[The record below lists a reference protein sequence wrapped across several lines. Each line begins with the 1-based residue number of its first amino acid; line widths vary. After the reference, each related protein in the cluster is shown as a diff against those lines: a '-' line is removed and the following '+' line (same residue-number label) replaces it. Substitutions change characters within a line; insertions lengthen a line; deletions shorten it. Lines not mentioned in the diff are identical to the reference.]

1 MRSSRGGVSRLL
13 SIEREGFADPF
24 RPSFFMANRENWAY
38 DAQTETIL
46 ASGAVRAVGGTHR
59 LHMEAE
65 FTPLYD
71 SCCILRRNLL
81 RSGVSVWY
89 NHGIILQGGR
99 PMRDLKNTCR
109 VAVVQ
114 ATPVMFRKDKCL
126 EKALRLIDEAA
137 GEGAELIVFP
147 ELFIP
152 GYPYGM
158 TFGFT
163 VGSRKAV
170 GREDWKMYYDN
181 SLLADG
187 PEMRKLLR
195 RARELGVY
203 ISMGYSERDAVTGTL
218 YNANMMISPEG
229 EALNHRKLKPT
240 GSERVVWGDA
250 DRDYFPVMD
259 TPWGPMG
266 NLICWESYMPLA
278 RVALYQKGIS
288 LYISPN
294 TNDNPEWQDTI
305 RHIAIEGHCY
315 FINAD
320 LVFRRSDY
328 PQTVSG
334 TAEIAALPDIACRGG
349 SCVIDPF
356 GHEASVTVWDKE
368 DIIYADLDM
377 QKVPASRME
386 LDCVGHYARP
396 DVLELHVN
404 EK

>member
-13 SIEREGFADPF
+13 SIGREGFDDPF
-24 RPSFFMANRENWAY
+24 RPSLFMASRENWAY

-46 ASGAVRAVGGTHR
+46 ASSAVRAVGGTHR

-89 NHGIILQGGR
+89 NHGTILQGGR

-266 NLICWESYMPLA
+266 NLICW
-278 RVALYQKGIS
+278 
-288 LYISPN
+288 
-294 TNDNPEWQDTI
+294 
-305 RHIAIEGHCY
+305 
-315 FINAD
+315 
-320 LVFRRSDY
+320 
-328 PQTVSG
+328 
-334 TAEIAALPDIACRGG
+334 
-349 SCVIDPF
+349 
-356 GHEASVTVWDKE
+356 
-368 DIIYADLDM
+368 
-377 QKVPASRME
+377 
-386 LDCVGHYARP
+386 
-396 DVLELHVN
+396 
-404 EK
+404 